1 MLIIDKY
8 KDYYDHF
15 SHIYGIDKKVVY
27 DRRNSFPLTTH
38 NILERNKNRG
48 RWYYDKRHF
57 FILEVGFAQYLFAIN
72 GLYIKQKLDTIYYKP
87 EILDCESITLEHTF
101 RENKHYFE
109 KEITFVLCDIKFDFR
124 WKKHKKVKNYV
135 FNTLKEAIEFEE
147 NTEISNP
154 ILKDTAI
161 TSLIEPFEI
170 WAEVSNYI
178 SSLNNDK
185 EVDIKLTDV
194 DKAINHGFDKKSSFR
209 HPIK

>member
-15 SHIYGIDKKVVY
+15 SHIYGVDKKVVY
-27 DRRNSFPLTTH
+27 DRRNSYPLTTH
-38 NILERNKNRG
+38 NILERIKNKG
-48 RWYYDKRHF
+48 RWYYNDKLYF
-57 FILEVGFAQYLFAIN
+57 VLEVGVVQYLFAIN
-72 GLYIKQKLDTIYYKP
+72 DFYIKQKLDTVFYKP
-87 EILDCESITLEHTF
+87 EILDSKPITLDHTF

-109 KEITFVLCDIKFDFR
+109 KESTFVLADLKFELE
-124 WKKHKKVKNYV
+124 WKKHRKAKNYV
-135 FNTLKEAIEFEE
+135 FNTLKEAIDFEE
-147 NTEISNP
+147 DSKISNP
-154 ILKDTAI
+154 ILKDTVI

-170 WAEVSNYI
+170 WVEVSNYI

-185 EVDIKLTDV
+185 KVDIKLTDV